1 MEKDKIQVK
10 TAYFIPLTE
19 KNIKFL
25 LRDGNFI
32 IPNGKKEEQ
41 ANLCKDILIL
51 LDQNN
56 LDLKESATLLHK
68 IAEGLEE
75 KRQCLIS
82 QIRFPF

>member
-1 MEKDKIQVK
+1 MEKDEMQVK
-10 TAYFIPLTE
+10 TAFCVVLNQ
-19 KNIKFL
+19 KNVEFL
-25 LRDGNFI
+25 LKPRNFI